1 MLGTSDTIIK
11 PTVFVHI
18 HTYIHIYIYMYMH
31 TYIQAD
37 LILRIS
43 TFLVVIFSKRLLALP
58 TKGRILCLDS
68 L

>member
-18 HTYIHIYIYMYMH
+18 HTYI
-31 TYIQAD
+31 QAD
-37 LILRIS
+37 LILRVS

>member
-18 HTYIHIYIYMYMH
+18 HTYIYIYMYMH

>member
-1 MLGTSDTIIK
+1 
-11 PTVFVHI
+11 
-18 HTYIHIYIYMYMH
+18 MYAH

-58 TKGRILCLDS
+58 TKQGKDIVFRLIIEYSS
-68 L
+68 LRDLGP